1 MKRNLITLIPIF
13 LLCVVATAR
22 PRKIHV
28 KTPGTLAELVG
39 QKYKFTTR
47 EIKLS
52 GTLNGTD
59 LCFLREMAGSDIN
72 QQPTKGILR
81 TIDMTDVTFT
91 QGGGPYID
99 KEGLKYVTGGKHT
112 LPPFTFRNCP
122 IEKLILPSRLDSIQI
137 GALEYTCLSRI
148 ELPDSIWIGNYA
160 FNCNPKLQEIVFP
173 DHVSN
178 IGVHAFRQ
186 SAIKHISA
194 NNVDNICGSAFQDI
208 PFVETIEFK
217 GYVGH
222 MDGYYTF
229 SSCPQLR
236 SVDLCGPV
244 VTTGG
249 SIMMAD
255 CPLLSRF
262 AFHDVVFATYA
273 GKAPGCP
280 AFKGYDV
287 RNTVILSGDTTLL
300 PAMSDDGNKIPKN
313 EKYHAAMQKLL
324 PILTQAGRRGKT
336 YYMHELGNSAY
347 DEACWEALHGNKD
360 NALDWLDLAV
370 VGEFNYYSHMKND
383 SDLVSLHGDPR
394 FEAILNKVR
403 EMGDFQLLLKQSAPY
418 CKNESEWPAF
428 TYQPASDSNLVRV
441 REYFNLDSI
450 AGSGDDI
457 SKMKNIMYWLH
468 DAIRHDGSSSWPDC
482 PFNTI
487 SLYELCKREGRGLN
501 CRFLAMMLN
510 EFYLA
515 CGIPSRYLTCQS
527 KAWKTD
533 NDCHVINMAWSKS
546 LNKWVWMDASFA
558 AFVADE
564 NGRLLHPG
572 EVRERLIKD
581 LPLVL
586 NDDANW
592 NHKEKQTVEN
602 YLKTYMAK
610 NLYFMSARIHSQY
623 QPEGEGGGNSRMIY
637 LAPKGFLNFDN
648 ATADDTYFWQAPQM

>member
-91 QGGGPYID
+91 QGGGAYID

-122 IEKLILPSRLDSIQI
+122 IEKLILPLRLDSIQI

-360 NALDWLDLAV
+360 KALD
-370 VGEFNYYSHMKND
+370 
-383 SDLVSLHGDPR
+383 
-394 FEAILNKVR
+394 
-403 EMGDFQLLLKQSAPY
+403 
-418 CKNESEWPAF
+418 
-428 TYQPASDSNLVRV
+428 
-441 REYFNLDSI
+441 
-450 AGSGDDI
+450 
-457 SKMKNIMYWLH
+457 
-468 DAIRHDGSSSWPDC
+468 
-482 PFNTI
+482 
-487 SLYELCKREGRGLN
+487 
-501 CRFLAMMLN
+501 
-510 EFYLA
+510 
-515 CGIPSRYLTCQS
+515 
-527 KAWKTD
+527 
-533 NDCHVINMAWSKS
+533 
-546 LNKWVWMDASFA
+546 
-558 AFVADE
+558 
-564 NGRLLHPG
+564 
-572 EVRERLIKD
+572 
-581 LPLVL
+581 
-586 NDDANW
+586 
-592 NHKEKQTVEN
+592 
-602 YLKTYMAK
+602 
-610 NLYFMSARIHSQY
+610 
-623 QPEGEGGGNSRMIY
+623 
-637 LAPKGFLNFDN
+637 
-648 ATADDTYFWQAPQM
+648 